1 MAEQDLRNSSNVLA
15 GTDAI
20 GWPMV
25 AHASGNGR
33 VIADEINADWDANNM
48 QYAGVAIWSGAAQM
62 HVKLSLRDGG
72 GADVTPPSW
81 WAARDDTANDGQ
93 LYAALLNPAGA
104 TPPAVPGAGG
114 YHIRLEFYEVSGPWA
129 GIGNWEIGIFE
140 RVPDFRPPV
149 DPGGG
154 GGSTVGD
161 CPERPPWP
169 YLPPSMSARVG
180 ARGILRGARARR

>member
-81 WAARDDTANDGQ
+81 WA
-93 LYAALLNPAGA
+93 
-104 TPPAVPGAGG
+104 
-114 YHIRLEFYEVSGPWA
+114 
-129 GIGNWEIGIFE
+129 
-140 RVPDFRPPV
+140 
-149 DPGGG
+149 GGG
-154 GGSTVGD
+154 GGGTVGD